1 MIMNKLIFIF
11 TATAL
16 GFTGFGGPLDKTHV
30 ANDAQWL
37 AHLDFEGLKNSV
49 IGDFLLATLR
59 EEIDKNNDSPISIDV
74 DLVAEELH
82 SLTAYG
88 SSITK
93 DPELNSVLIVKTG
106 DRARSIIDG
115 YIASIEIETDGK
127 SGLKRIDGKAHDT
140 YLIGNELYATFLQDD
155 VWVSSK
161 SYEQIEKA
169 QQVIEGRTK
178 NIENSDSK
186 LMRADEPGFFF
197 LATVEGFDA
206 IADMPPQARVLQKA
220 QGGHIA
226 LGEQGDMFKTK
237 IALSTP
243 DSETSNQLSRII
255 QGMVALASFAE
266 VGDERLSTLMNNLV
280 VEEEERLVSIG
291 LEYPVEGLINI
302 IKVLA
307 NESKKAAKVK
317 IADGEEV

>member
-1 MIMNKLIFIF
+1 MNKLIYIF
-11 TATAL
+11 TATAF
-16 GFTGFGGPLDKTHV
+16 GFTGFGAPLDKTHV
-30 ANDAQWL
+30 ANDAQWM
-37 AHLDFEGLKNSV
+37 AHLDVEELKDSAV
-49 IGDFLLATLR
+49 GEFLLATLR
-59 EEIDKNNDSPISIDV
+59 EEIAKNNDSPISVDI
-74 DLVAEELH
+74 DLVAKELH

-88 SSITK
+88 SSITE
-93 DPELNSVLIVKTG
+93 DPEKNSVLIVRTG

-115 YIASIEIETDGK
+115 YIASLEMETDGK
-127 SGLKRIDGKAHDT
+127 SGVKRLDGKAHET

-169 QQVIEGRTK
+169 QQVIEGGIK

-220 QGGHIA
+220 QGGHVA
-226 LGEQGDMFKTK
+226 LGEEGDMFKTK

-243 DSETSNQLSRII
+243 DAETSNQLSRII

-266 VGDERLSTLMNNLV
+266 VGDERLNTLMNNLV
-280 VEEEERLVSIG
+280 VEEEDRLVSIG
-291 LEYPVEGLINI
+291 LEYPVGGLINI
-302 IKVLA
+302 IETLA
-307 NESKKAAKVK
+307 DEGKKAMKDDE
-317 IADGEEV
+317 ADNEEG